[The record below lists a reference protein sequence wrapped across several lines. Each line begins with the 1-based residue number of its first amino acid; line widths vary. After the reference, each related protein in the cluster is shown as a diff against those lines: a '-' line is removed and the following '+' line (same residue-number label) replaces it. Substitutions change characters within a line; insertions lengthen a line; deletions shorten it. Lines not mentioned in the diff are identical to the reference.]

1 MNIILYLLTKAY
13 YVWRNKTKARKWD
26 AMTPEQRE
34 EYLATTT
41 DKGNKRLD
49 FQFAH

>member
-13 YVWRNKTKARKWD
+13 YVWRNKSKAKKWNSL
-26 AMTPEQRE
+26 TQEERE